1 MRADRPLRIP
11 LQIGTS
17 ALHSLARAS
26 ALFVPGI
33 IGVGVPVFAFLYLT
47 DTVGGL
53 GKAGVYI
60 FVVIIAPGLTLLS
73 FAWKHARRARDAR
86 PSDLV
91 IDGHGFTVIGG
102 PLEKQCVAWAEVAS
116 VTLETPAKPD
126 KDGSEVDDSDLKQL
140 CVYVRRNN
148 RDERLLLAAADRAIE
163 QSSLE
168 ELAQTLRADRGEP
181 GETVKRTPNEKD
193 AVELLT
199 CAHCGA
205 VVAPSSEIAVRC
217 THCHQ
222 SVPIP
227 DEMRERLRDAE
238 AVEARPDAIVAKL
251 LDQPDARRVGRLLA
265 GAAAFMLAAWP
276 VALFLLARNYRER
289 ALTVGNTA
297 FVFLFVV
304 ACIVG
309 FFALIRGQLVDRQA
323 LRLVTLDFA
332 AHAPTAPGEPFLCR
346 SCMAPLPDRGERVL
360 VGCLYCRSENVLGI
374 DLRREASAA
383 RNEARSLEE
392 ALSRRATE
400 RRRWRGVT
408 AAALAIIGL
417 AVFSLRHG
425 IGHNTRTWPL
435 EQRCDGGDTEACIEL
450 ADLIGRHPAPDVRA
464 DRKRAARL
472 YERACDLKS
481 GRACE
486 ELADLYDDFMA
497 APGGRDAVR
506 AFGVRLRA
514 CELGRRGA
522 CRALAVQYDKGDI
535 FAHVKSDPGKAQGF
549 YRQACAL
556 GDQASCTSR
565 LHD

>member
-33 IGVGVPVFAFLYLT
+33 IGVGVPALAFLYLT
-47 DTVGGL
+47 DIVGGL
-53 GKAGVYI
+53 GKTGVYI

-102 PLEKQCVAWAEVAS
+102 PLEKRRVAWTEVAS

-126 KDGSEVDDSDLKQL
+126 KDGSEIDDSDLKQL
-140 CVYVRRNN
+140 CVYVERNSK
-148 RDERLLLAAADRAIE
+148 DERLLLAAADRAIE
-163 QSSLE
+163 QRSLE
-168 ELAQTLRADRGEP
+168 ELAQTLRADRGAP
-181 GETVKRTPNEKD
+181 GETVKRTPNERD

-222 SVPIP
+222 FVTIP
-227 DEMRERLRDAE
+227 DKMRDRLRDAE

-265 GAAAFMLAAWP
+265 GAAAFMLTAWP

-289 ALTVGNTA
+289 ALTLGNTA

-346 SCMAPLPDRGERVL
+346 SCMAPLPDHGERVL

-383 RNEARSLEE
+383 RGETRSLEE

-408 AAALAIIGL
+408 AVALAIIGL
-417 AVFSLRHG
+417 AVFSLRNG
-425 IGHNTRTWPL
+425 IGHNARTWPL
-435 EQRCDGGDTEACIEL
+435 EQRCEGGDMDACIEL
-450 ADLIGRHPAPDVRA
+450 ADLIGRHPASDVRA
-464 DRKRAARL
+464 DRKRAAKL

-486 ELADLYDDFMA
+486 ELANLYDDFMT

-506 AFGVRLRA
+506 AFDVRVRA
-514 CELGRRGA
+514 CELGRADA
-522 CRALAVQYDKGDI
+522 CRAIAVQYDKGDI
-535 FAHVKSDPGKAQGF
+535 FAHVKRDPGKAQGF

-556 GDQASCTSR
+556 GDQPSCER
-565 LHD
+565 